1 MEHFLMVKFV
11 LLLIFLTLTLSKE
24 GYSSAL
30 TENNNSQAS
39 VRDRIKQLENL
50 PNPIRLT
57 PPPQVQKHRPLPD
70 PRSQNSNAPQAE
82 TKKKTGMSDP
92 KQHRASLPTRPQQ
105 PVPSLPILRDGKIRH
120 NCQKAPS
127 FGPLRILAIDGGGVR
142 GLIPAIV
149 IAQLEK
155 DLGLPITKIF
165 DVFVGNSAGGMLA
178 LLLTKPD
185 ANQNKPA
192 FTAAQIVEKVKSMS
206 AQMFGGV
213 QKSTL
218 DKTKAKL
225 RKAKNLLATG
235 AQYNPEVLEKFAA
248 ETYESTTLSQAIKPV
263 FVATFDLN
271 SEATL
276 ILSTPL
282 AKRSKLFDFKMADI
296 ARATSAAPFYF
307 PVHPLEFTNN
317 EKGTGLKMQLIDG
330 GIGSNNPTLIGMMD
344 VTKEYCTVPA
354 YEVLSLGTGT
364 AKHHF
369 EKENMGRKGSPF
381 MMLKPTI
388 KGFMSAQT
396 QNAHEMTKE
405 FLNVLNS
412 FNQKQQNNYTRLQ
425 ISLAEEDKKLDDVRE
440 QTTENLSKNAQKI
453 INSSQYKGI
462 KERLRKQLCDEGI
475 YKNENMH
482 GKMCPAG

>member
-1 MEHFLMVKFV
+1 MVKFV
-11 LLLIFLTLTLSKE
+11 LLLSFVIFTLSKE
-24 GYSSAL
+24 SHSSSSG
-30 TENNNSQAS
+30 ENSSSQGS

-50 PNPIRLT
+50 PNPIKIN
-57 PPPQVQKHRPLPD
+57 PPPQGQKSRPLPD
-70 PRSQNSNAPQAE
+70 PQKARSPNPNTPQAE
-82 TKKKTGMSDP
+82 TRKEIGMGEQKKPHSSPPP
-92 KQHRASLPTRPQQ
+92 KRP
-105 PVPSLPILRDGKIRH
+105 PPSLPILRDGKVRH
-120 NCQKAPS
+120 NCQKVPPL
-127 FGPLRILAIDGGGVR
+127 GPLRILTIDGGGVR

-155 DLGLPITKIF
+155 DLGLSITKIF

-178 LLLTKPD
+178 LLITKPD

-206 AQMFGGV
+206 AQIFGGV

-218 DKTKAKL
+218 DKTKATL
-225 RKAKNLLATG
+225 NKAKNLLTTG
-235 AQYNPEVLEKFAA
+235 AQYNPEILEKYAA
-248 ETYESTTLSQAIKPV
+248 ETYENTTISQAIRPV
-263 FVATFDLN
+263 FIATFDLN
-271 SEATL
+271 SETTL

-330 GIGSNNPTLIGMMD
+330 GVGSNNPTLIGMMD

-364 AKHHF
+364 AKNHF
-369 EKENMGRKGSPF
+369 EKEDMGRKGSPF

-388 KGFMSAQT
+388 QGFMSAQT

-425 ISLAEEDKKLDDVRE
+425 VYLTKEDKKLDDVRE
-440 QTTENLSKNAQKI
+440 QTTENLSNNAQKI
-453 INSSQYKGI
+453 ISSLQYKAI
-462 KERLRKQLCDEGI
+462 KERLKKQLCDEGV
-475 YKNENMH
+475 YRQENMH
-482 GKMCPAG
+482 DKMCPAA

>member
-1 MEHFLMVKFV
+1 MIKFV
-11 LLLIFLTLTLSKE
+11 LFLSFLIFTVPKE
-24 GYSSAL
+24 SHGAS
-30 TENNNSQAS
+30 TVENSPSQGS
-39 VRDRIKQLENL
+39 IRNRIKQLENL
-50 PNPIRLT
+50 PNPIKLN
-57 PPPQVQKHRPLPD
+57 PPSQGLRPRPLPN
-70 PRSQNSNAPQAE
+70 PRSQNPNTPQAE
-82 TKKKTGMSDP
+82 TQKEIGMGDQKTPHAAPP
-92 KQHRASLPTRPQQ
+92 KRP
-105 PVPSLPILRDGKIRH
+105 PPSLPIRRGGEVRH
-120 NCQKAPS
+120 NCQKVPPL
-127 FGPLRILAIDGGGVR
+127 GPLRILAIDGGGVR

-155 DLGLPITKIF
+155 DLGLSITKIF

-178 LLLTKPD
+178 LLITKPG
-185 ANQNKPA
+185 ANQDKPA

-206 AQMFGGV
+206 AQMFGGI
-213 QKSTL
+213 QKSTF
-218 DKTKAKL
+218 DKTKATLTKT
-225 RKAKNLLATG
+225 KNLLTTG
-235 AQYNPEVLEKFAA
+235 AKYNPEILEKYAT
-248 ETYESTTLSQAIKPV
+248 ETYENTTLSQAIRPV

-271 SEATL
+271 SETTL

-330 GIGSNNPTLIGMMD
+330 GVGSNNPTLIGMMD

-369 EKENMGRKGSPF
+369 EKEDMGRKGSPF

-405 FLNVLNS
+405 FLNVLDS

-425 ISLAEEDKKLDDVRE
+425 VSLAEEDKKLDDVRE

-453 INSSQYKGI
+453 INGPQYKEI
-462 KERLRKQLCDEGI
+462 KERLKKQLCDEGI
-475 YKNENMH
+475 YRQENMH
-482 GKMCPAG
+482 DKMCPAG